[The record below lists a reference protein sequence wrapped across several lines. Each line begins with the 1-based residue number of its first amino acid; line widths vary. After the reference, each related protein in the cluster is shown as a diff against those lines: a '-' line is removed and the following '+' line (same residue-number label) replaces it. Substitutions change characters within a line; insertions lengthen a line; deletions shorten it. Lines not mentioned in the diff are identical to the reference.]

1 MTDGVHLLQRVKQG
15 RPRCTLFFQN
25 VLQLITSCP
34 LLPYSMPVKYYN
46 YQYYQSGDYVVV
58 SFIGLLGF
66 DI

>member
-1 MTDGVHLLQRVKQG
+1 
-15 RPRCTLFFQN
+15 
-25 VLQLITSCP
+25 
-34 LLPYSMPVKYYN
+34 MPVKYYN